1 MSTEECIEVGEYHGG
16 VYREIGECLRRSA
29 MRLGIYTKE
38 ECIER
43 LGSVQG
49 EGNEMF

>member
-1 MSTEECIEVGEYHGG
+1 MSKEECREVIQYSVSKEECIEVGEYHGG

-38 ECIER
+38 ECI
-43 LGSVQG
+43 
-49 EGNEMF
+49 